1 MDILKT
7 PLVILFKEINP
18 YKILSNYFEFDSSE
32 KENHTKINKNSFV
45 NLYQEIEKQVSKDES
60 INIYDIVNEKMNESL
75 HGIRLRKSV
84 FTLLL
89 NYDEKILDNCGNT
102 VRCKYKDLL
111 KWRMATLKLD
121 PDMFIC
127 SFLAYED
134 IMTRTDR
141 KRFDWDTIIKS
152 NNIRLHNMLSKGM
165 AENHFHLKGSA
176 PTFKLTWVS
185 FMNDVHAKNIS
196 KENMEKN
203 RLQKDIEE
211 YVDINYLI
219 LVAELLR
226 VILFNVLINEEDKE
240 TIDRL
245 LESLKDVV
253 NIGIY
258 FSGQCENKDLLNM
271 YATDIQN
278 EINLLRFTYGV
289 RLKYSNKEE
298 IVDYAI
304 TDDIDIRSRGIRM
317 FLGERKFLYKC
328 FKEIYSNNRNSEFE
342 KYIDLFYAYL
352 IIKNKVRAELIQ
364 ENDKVGFTNFSEYQN
379 RKTQYLREGSIL
391 KESVEPSA
399 ILTSIKTQNIK
410 SIEVRSIPYYKED
423 DNVKYIDR
431 EDKLICNS
439 VIRDNDNFWLTETLK
454 EKLNL
459 NNDEIIKLEQLFSS
473 EMNFLLD
480 SDSVKQV
487 RESILGKYFYV
498 YHFPKKIDKLEEKD
512 KEYFTLNPCCRH
524 YSYRKEIKKCAVAI
538 FQMRE
543 NNQLKANRVLG
554 IDACSNELV
563 TRPEVFGQTYRFL
576 KNHLPS
582 NDYLSDF
589 EDIRSLP
596 RLGATYHVGED
607 FLDVIDGLRAI
618 DEAVT
623 FLELTHGD
631 RLGHAIVLGV
641 DVEEWYNNKLN
652 RVYLSK
658 QSILDNI
665 AWLIS
670 KIKEYYIMTSSET
683 IDKLMK
689 IYNKYYREIY
699 TETDENSL
707 VNNRNTRGS
716 NFNVV
721 PVDTYMAAWELRGD
735 NPEVYKHEN
744 NEMNL
749 ISYWDRC
756 AIRNE
761 ENNQLV
767 KELYRRYHYD
777 PMVKV
782 KGYKKEVFKVEQY
795 IIEAVKEVQKCMQIE
810 IRRRG
815 IGIETNPSSNVLIST
830 FKRYDKHPILK
841 FNNLGLDK
849 DSNEDNP
856 QLFVSINTDDQGVFD
871 TLLENEYA
879 LMGIA
884 LEKVKDSNGKCVYN
898 QANIYDW
905 LDRIREM
912 GLEQSFRIP
921 RD

>member
-18 YKILSNYFEFDSSE
+18 YKILSNYFSFESSE
-32 KENHTKINKNSFV
+32 KENYTKINKKSFIS
-45 NLYQEIEKQVSKDES
+45 LYQEIEKQVSKDES
-60 INIYDIVNEKMNESL
+60 INVYNIVNEKMNESL
-75 HGIRLRKSV
+75 NGVKLGKSV
-84 FTLLL
+84 FTLLVG
-89 NYDEKILDNCGNT
+89 YDEKILDNCGNT

-134 IMTRTDR
+134 IMTGTNR
-141 KRFDWDTIIKS
+141 KKFDWDTIIKS

-176 PTFKLTWVS
+176 PTFKLTWIS
-185 FMNDVHAKNIS
+185 FMNDVYAKDMP
-196 KENMEKN
+196 KENLEEN
-203 RLQKDIEE
+203 RLQKDIEG
-211 YVDINYLI
+211 YLDTNYLI

-226 VILFNVLINEEDKE
+226 AILFNVLNNEK
-240 TIDRL
+240 TNDRL
-245 LESLKDVV
+245 LKILEEVI
-253 NIGIY
+253 NIGTY
-258 FSGQCENKDLLNM
+258 FGEESGNKDSINI
-271 YATDIQN
+271 YASDIQN
-278 EINLLRFTYGV
+278 EINSLRFTYGV
-289 RLKYSNKEE
+289 QLKYGSKEE
-298 IVDYAI
+298 KVDYAL
-304 TDDIDIRSRGIRM
+304 TDDIDIRSKGIRI
-317 FLGERKFLYKC
+317 FLGERAFLYKC
-328 FKEIYSNNRNSEFE
+328 FKEIYSNNRNSNFE

-352 IIKNKVRAELIQ
+352 IIKNRVRAELIQ

-379 RKTQYLREGSIL
+379 RKTKYLREGSIL
-391 KESVEPSA
+391 KDSVEPSA
-399 ILTSIKTQNIK
+399 ILTSIKTQNIR
-410 SIEVRSIPYYKED
+410 SIEVRSIPSESENY
-423 DNVKYIDR
+423 NVQYIDKV
-431 EDKLICNS
+431 DKKICNS
-439 VIRDNDNFWLTETLK
+439 VINDDDNFWLTGALK
-454 EKLNL
+454 GKLNL
-459 NNDEIIKLEQLFSS
+459 NSDEIRKLGQLSFS

-480 SDSVKQV
+480 SHSVEQV
-487 RESILGKYFYV
+487 NNGILDKYFYV
-498 YHFPKKIDKLEEKD
+498 YHFPKKADKLED
-512 KEYFTLNPCCRH
+512 KSQEYFTINPCCRH
-524 YSYRKEIKKCAVAI
+524 YSYRKEIKRCAIAL

-543 NNQLKANRVLG
+543 NNQLKARRVLG

-563 TRPEVFGQTYRFL
+563 TRPEVFGQTFRFL

-582 NDYLSDF
+582 HDYLSDF
-589 EDIRSLP
+589 EEMGSLP
-596 RLGATYHVGED
+596 RLRATYHVGED

-631 RLGHAIVLGV
+631 RLGHAIVLGI
-641 DVEEWYNNKLN
+641 DVEEWYMKKLN

-658 QSILDNI
+658 QNILDNI

-670 KIKEYYIMTSSET
+670 KIKKYDVMTSSE
-683 IDKLMK
+683 INDKLLN

-699 TETDENSL
+699 TETNENSL
-707 VNNRNTRGS
+707 VNNNTHGS
-716 NFNVV
+716 NINVV

-735 NPEVYKHEN
+735 NPEVYEN
-744 NEMNL
+744 ENSEMSL

-756 AIRNE
+756 AVRSE

-767 KELYRRYHYD
+767 RELYRRYHYD
-777 PMVKV
+777 PIVKV
-782 KGYKKEVFKVEQY
+782 KGYKKDVFKVERY

-830 FKRYDKHPILK
+830 FKRYDKHPILN

-849 DSNEDNP
+849 GSNENKP

-884 LEKVKDSNGKCVYN
+884 LEKLKDADGKCKYN

-905 LDRIREM
+905 LDRVRRM

-921 RD
+921 RN